1 MEQSMLAWSIRA
13 LLMAAGTGVVVG
25 LLRVRAAGALH
36 RAWSAAMVAMLLL
49 PAWTVW
55 GPKVAAPLL
64 PATVAPAVAMA
75 IEAPMEAVGY
85 AVETPQR
92 AIAEMRETAGL
103 DWRQVL
109 LAIYLAGAAAMLAR
123 LIRGTLQG
131 RSMMREARPGDEF
144 ATSPQCAA
152 PVAIGWL
159 RPVLLLPEGWQ
170 SWPAARLKAVLIHER
185 EHVTRR
191 DPLVQWLALLN
202 RCVFWFHPLAWWF
215 PRKLAELAEE
225 ACDTAV
231 LARGVAPDEYADHL
245 IELARAVNMA
255 GARIRWAGS
264 MGFATGNL
272 PRRIRR
278 IMEARDEARVSRA
291 RSVAAAGLCGLLLAT
306 FLACNLERSRP
317 AKGQAS
323 MSEQGRREVQEAM
336 QRQNQGRRVGQLV
349 RDAAMGLTPERA
361 KDLEADLKKH
371 PDEPYELVELM
382 RYYEWHKD
390 VKAANAAT
398 QWYIAEHPDQ
408 RENWGQR
415 PVWDRIWDQDGYER
429 GKQLWALQLK
439 KRWDGPF
446 VYMNAAEYLSG
457 NENEWAEQI
466 LLEGQRKFPSPA
478 LHWEVFLARHYAW
491 ALTGQTGQLSENRNV
506 VRYDESDGPAPA
518 LSSYAQKVRASLLAS
533 KDTELLDRV
542 VEQLQASGPNR
553 EFVQALIDRML
564 ALQPDNRH
572 AHVRRDNLQM
582 FTLAARAKKG
592 SLSDADRMAL
602 LVGWFGRSRG
612 KDDPTELL
620 ALASRNPKDPYYGA
634 ALFLGHLAL
643 GDEAV
648 KRGDKAG
655 AVQHLRAAADA
666 PVTDFLRYHQIDMSL
681 PRKLVDAGERETVA
695 NFLDHCAGFN
705 QTEPL
710 KMWAAEIRKGINPRL
725 QPDFSMSREGR

>member
-1 MEQSMLAWSIRA
+1 
-13 LLMAAGTGVVVG
+13 
-25 LLRVRAAGALH
+25 
-36 RAWSAAMVAMLLL
+36 
-49 PAWTVW
+49 
-55 GPKVAAPLL
+55 
-64 PATVAPAVAMA
+64 
-75 IEAPMEAVGY
+75 
-85 AVETPQR
+85 
-92 AIAEMRETAGL
+92 
-103 DWRQVL
+103 
-109 LAIYLAGAAAMLAR
+109 
-123 LIRGTLQG
+123 
-131 RSMMREARPGDEF
+131 
-144 ATSPQCAA
+144 
-152 PVAIGWL
+152 
-159 RPVLLLPEGWQ
+159 
-170 SWPAARLKAVLIHER
+170 
-185 EHVTRR
+185 
-191 DPLVQWLALLN
+191 
-202 RCVFWFHPLAWWF
+202 
-215 PRKLAELAEE
+215 
-225 ACDTAV
+225 
-231 LARGVAPDEYADHL
+231 
-245 IELARAVNMA
+245 
-255 GARIRWAGS
+255 
-264 MGFATGNL
+264 
-272 PRRIRR
+272 
-278 IMEARDEARVSRA
+278 
-291 RSVAAAGLCGLLLAT
+291 
-306 FLACNLERSRP
+306 
-317 AKGQAS
+317 
-323 MSEQGRREVQEAM
+323 
-336 QRQNQGRRVGQLV
+336 
-349 RDAAMGLTPERA
+349 
-361 KDLEADLKKH
+361 
-371 PDEPYELVELM
+371 
-382 RYYEWHKD
+382 
-390 VKAANAAT
+390 
-398 QWYIAEHPDQ
+398 
-408 RENWGQR
+408 
-415 PVWDRIWDQDGYER
+415 
-429 GKQLWALQLK
+429 
-439 KRWDGPF
+439 
-446 VYMNAAEYLSG
+446 
-457 NENEWAEQI
+457 
-466 LLEGQRKFPSPA
+466 
-478 LHWEVFLARHYAW
+478 
-491 ALTGQTGQLSENRNV
+491 LSENRNV